1 MSTLEKPDDRDT
13 SQAQPLTEHAL
24 KNQRMWEAQSDDYES
39 RHADALSGDLA
50 MSWGLWRIPEAELR
64 VLDPVAGRD
73 ILELGCGAAR
83 WSIALAQAEARPVGL
98 DSSPR
103 QLAHARRV
111 MDEAGI
117 SFPLVL
123 ASAEAVPLPDASFD
137 IIFCDWGAMTFCDP
151 HLTVP
156 EVSRLLRP
164 DGLFA
169 FSTSTPLYY
178 VCYDQQADVVQERL
192 LQEYFSTHRIEWED
206 EVNFDLPYGD
216 WIRLFRRHTLMVED
230 LIETRPPVD
239 AITSYRDQEAIA
251 WARKW
256 PMENIWR
263 LRKGRSNPTALPLE
277 Q

>member
-1 MSTLEKPDDRDT
+1 MSIAGNSDDRDT
-13 SQAQPLTEHAL
+13 NNLAPLTEHAR
-24 KNQRMWEAQSDDYES
+24 KNQRMWEAQSDDYEN
-39 RHADALSGDLA
+39 RHVEALSGNLA
-50 MSWGLWRIPEAELR
+50 MSWGLWRIPEAELH
-64 VLDPVAGRD
+64 VLDPVPGRD

-83 WSIALAQAEARPVGL
+83 WSIALAQTGAHPVGL

-111 MDEAGI
+111 MEEAGI

-151 HLTVP
+151 YLTVP

-164 DGLFA
+164 GSLFA
-169 FSTSTPLYY
+169 FSTSTPLYF
-178 VCYDQQADVVQERL
+178 VCYDQQTDAVQERL
-192 LQEYFSTHRIEWED
+192 LRQYFHVHRIEWED
-206 EVNFDLPYGD
+206 EVNFDLPYGE
-216 WIRLFRRHTLMVED
+216 WIRLFRRTSLVLED
-230 LIETRPPVD
+230 LIETQPPVD
-239 AITSYRDQEAIA
+239 ATTSYRDQEAIA

-263 LRKGRSNPTALPLE
+263 VRKPS
-277 Q
+277 